1 MAPATVGCLTDEVR
15 SERRVGFAGRPVFSA
30 ERRHLFVGMP
40 PELAVEP
47 RLELLGELVERLK
60 DLRGGFVGKRRQRV
74 EYDADGGGI
83 VGQVH
88 GLFWMDGH
96 GVHRVAWRFGA
107 ALPAWAKTSK

>member
-1 MAPATVGCLTDEVR
+1 MPDEVR
-15 SERRVGFAGRPVFSA
+15 SERRVGFAERPGFSK
-30 ERRHLFVGMP
+30 ERRPLFVGMT

-47 RLELLGELVERLK
+47 RLELLGELVECLK

-74 EYDADGGGI
+74 EYDADGGGM
-83 VGQVH
+83 VGCAH

-96 GVHRVAWRFGA
+96 GGHRAAWRFGV